1 MFLLYFIILCLIN
14 IATLLL
20 CWIALTFFIEDV
32 VRMIKFIKRYV
43 KRGWLLM
50 GNGAWKKFRKTK
62 IKGELK
68 KQATTKVLSDALLHM
83 KDMTDEEWEAF
94 AVDLANELGVEDVDR
109 EEIQKALEE
118 KVENNG

>member
-1 MFLLYFIILCLIN
+1 
-14 IATLLL
+14 
-20 CWIALTFFIEDV
+20 
-32 VRMIKFIKRYV
+32 
-43 KRGWLLM
+43 M

-94 AVDLANELGVEDVDR
+94 AVDLANELGVEDVGR